1 MSKRVRR
8 RLTRRGTDGEGKS
21 RQRSAVSIQ
30 PITESEYFDVFSP
43 YSEYSVAR
51 SSIVCR
57 VTPAIVLSLC
67 LFVSRV
73 VAGTL
78 GAPQP
83 IEPGHLNGILPNGS
97 FAKPASGVDFTSQ
110 QPHPAVA
117 RIVVPEGEAT
127 SYGSGTLVD
136 VRGDYGLVVT
146 NWHVVRDGAGEVEV
160 IFPDGF
166 RSKARP
172 LKVDADWDLAA
183 LVIWR
188 PPAAAVKLA
197 ATAPQPGEQLT
208 ICGYGSGNYR
218 AATGRCTQYFAP
230 KVELPQHLVELDVEA
245 RQGDSGGPI
254 FNSRG
259 ELAGVLFGASEG
271 TTLGSFG
278 GRVENFLASLAPNI
292 GSGTHGSAAIAHA
305 DAPQSALEADNIN
318 RGVSAMLVGASAA
331 RHGEFAAGDEPPHGE
346 ASPADLRATT
356 EPIYNKWRS
365 VDQTGVVTE
374 AAAKPAETNVAI
386 VASAPTSMSSTP
398 NDFSWLESGKNILAL
413 IGAATLMVQ
422 LLRLIR

>member
-1 MSKRVRR
+1 MLV
-8 RLTRRGTDGEGKS
+8 
-21 RQRSAVSIQ
+21 AV
-30 PITESEYFDVFSP
+30 
-43 YSEYSVAR
+43 A
-51 SSIVCR
+51 
-57 VTPAIVLSLC
+57 PAHA
-67 LFVSRV
+67 

-78 GAPQP
+78 GAPQA
-83 IEPGHLNGILPNGS
+83 IEPGHLSGLLPEGG
-97 FAKPASGVDFTSQ
+97 FAKPASGIDFTSQ

-117 RIVVPEGEAT
+117 RIVVPEGDAT

-136 VRGDYGLVVT
+136 VRDEYGLVVT
-146 NWHVVRDGAGEVEV
+146 NWHVVRDGTGEVEV

-188 PPAAAVKLA
+188 PTAAAVKLA

-218 AATGRCTQYFAP
+218 AATGRCTQYYAP
-230 KVELPQHLVELDVEA
+230 AENLPQHMVELNVEA

-254 FNSRG
+254 FNARG

-278 GRVENFLASLAPNI
+278 GRVEHFLASLAPNI

-305 DAPQSALEADNIN
+305 DAPQSALEAENIN
-318 RGVSAMLVGASAA
+318 RGVSAMLVSSSGTLRSDAHVAA
-331 RHGEFAAGDEPPHGE
+331 EEARPVGGEWRAVNETVAAPQQSVAPP
-346 ASPADLRATT
+346 A
-356 EPIYNKWRS
+356 
-365 VDQTGVVTE
+365 
-374 AAAKPAETNVAI
+374 TNVAM
-386 VASAPTSMSSTP
+386 ATMAPMAVTATP
-398 NDFSWLESGKNILAL
+398 NDFAWLETTKNLLAVV
-413 IGAATLMVQ
+413 GAATILVQ
-422 LLRLIR
+422 CLRLIR

>member
-1 MSKRVRR
+1 M
-8 RLTRRGTDGEGKS
+8 KS
-21 RQRSAVSIQ
+21 S
-30 PITESEYFDVFSP
+30 SP
-43 YSEYSVAR
+43 ARIAAKLLVA
-51 SSIVCR
+51 
-57 VTPAIVLSLC
+57 ALSLGSC
-67 LFVSRV
+67 FAALAN
-73 VAGTL
+73 AGTL

-83 IEPGHLNGILPNGS
+83 IEPGHLTFQS
-97 FAKPASGVDFTSQ
+97 PAAGVDFTSQ

-136 VRGDYGLVVT
+136 VRDEYGLVVT
-146 NWHVVRDGAGEVEV
+146 NWHVVRDGMGEVEV

-188 PPAAAVKLA
+188 PTAAPVKLA

-218 AATGRCTQYFAP
+218 AATGRCTQYYAP
-230 KVELPQHLVELDVEA
+230 AENLPQHMVELDVEA

-254 FNSRG
+254 FNARG
-259 ELAGVLFGASEG
+259 ELAGVLFGAGQG

-292 GSGTHGSAAIAHA
+292 GSGTQGSAAIAHA
-305 DAPQSALEADNIN
+305 NAPQTAREADDFNH
-318 RGVSAMLVGASAA
+318 GVSAMLVGASAA
-331 RHGEFAAGDEPPHGE
+331 RADEFATNDERDDDAATSLQA
-346 ASPADLRATT
+346 ASETIDGQ
-356 EPIYNKWRS
+356 WRS
-365 VDQTGVVTE
+365 VDQTRVV
-374 AAAKPAETNVAI
+374 AADSIKPTATNVAMLATAPMN
-386 VASAPTSMSSTP
+386 ASSSP
-398 NDFSWLESGKNILAL
+398 LDFSWLESGKNILAL

>member
-1 MSKRVRR
+1 MALVFGACIFVSQVA
-8 RLTRRGTDGEGKS
+8 
-21 RQRSAVSIQ
+21 AVS
-30 PITESEYFDVFSP
+30 TN
-43 YSEYSVAR
+43 
-51 SSIVCR
+51 
-57 VTPAIVLSLC
+57 
-67 LFVSRV
+67 LF
-73 VAGTL
+73 AGTL

-83 IEPGHLNGILPNGS
+83 IDPGHLGFQSP
-97 FAKPASGVDFTSQ
+97 PASGIDFTSQ

-136 VRGDYGLVVT
+136 VRDQYGLVVT
-146 NWHVVRDGAGEVEV
+146 NWHVVRDGTGEVEV

-292 GSGTHGSAAIAHA
+292 GSGTHGSATIAHA
-305 DAPQSALEADNIN
+305 DAPQSALEAENIN
-318 RGVSAMLVGASAA
+318 RSVSAMLVSSRGTSRSHAQAQA
-331 RHGEFAAGDEPPHGE
+331 EDPRPVTGEWLAVNETVPAPQQPVAPP
-346 ASPADLRATT
+346 A
-356 EPIYNKWRS
+356 
-365 VDQTGVVTE
+365 
-374 AAAKPAETNVAI
+374 TNVAM
-386 VASAPTSMSSTP
+386 ATMAPVGVTTTP
-398 NDFSWLESGKNILAL
+398 NDFPWLETTKNLLAVV
-413 IGAATLMVQ
+413 GAATILVQ
-422 LLRLIR
+422 CLRLIR

>member
-1 MSKRVRR
+1 MVQGHPLLVEQLS
-8 RLTRRGTDGEGKS
+8 
-21 RQRSAVSIQ
+21 
-30 PITESEYFDVFSP
+30 
-43 YSEYSVAR
+43 
-51 SSIVCR
+51 
-57 VTPAIVLSLC
+57 AIVLQLAAR
-67 LFVSRV
+67 LDGLVRRD
-73 VAGTL
+73 ARR
-78 GAPQP
+78 APQP
-83 IEPGHLNGILPNGS
+83 IEPGHLRVPVS
-97 FAKPASGVDFTSQ
+97 FAAVEASTSRASN
-110 QPHPAVA
+110 PIPRWRGSSFPKGTRPPTAAA
-117 RIVVPEGEAT
+117 RWSTCADE
-127 SYGSGTLVD
+127 
-136 VRGDYGLVVT
+136 YGLVVT
-146 NWHVVRDGAGEVEV
+146 NWHVVRDGTGEVEV

-188 PPAAAVKLA
+188 PTAAAVKLA

-305 DAPQSALEADNIN
+305 DAPQSALEAENIN

-331 RHGEFAAGDEPPHGE
+331 RHGEFAAGDEPRHGE
-346 ASPADLRATT
+346 TSPASLRATT
-356 EPIYNKWRS
+356 EPLDNQWRS
-365 VDQTGVVTE
+365 VDQTGVVLK
-374 AAAKPAETNVAI
+374 ASAKPAATNVAML
-386 VASAPTSMSSTP
+386 ATAPTSASSTP

-413 IGAATLMVQ
+413 IGAVTLMVQ

>member
-1 MSKRVRR
+1 MSH
-8 RLTRRGTDGEGKS
+8 
-21 RQRSAVSIQ
+21 
-30 PITESEYFDVFSP
+30 
-43 YSEYSVAR
+43 
-51 SSIVCR
+51 
-57 VTPAIVLSLC
+57 
-67 LFVSRV
+67 
-73 VAGTL
+73 AGTL

-83 IEPGHLNGILPNGS
+83 IERGHLAFQSPV
-97 FAKPASGVDFTSQ
+97 AAGVDFTSQ

-136 VRGDYGLVVT
+136 VRDEYGLVVT
-146 NWHVVRDGAGEVEV
+146 NWHVVRDGSGEVEV

-188 PPAAAVKLA
+188 PTAAPVKLA

-218 AATGRCTQYFAP
+218 AASGRCTQYYAP
-230 KVELPQHLVELDVEA
+230 TMNLPQHIVELDVEA

-254 FNSRG
+254 FNARG

-271 TTLGSFG
+271 TTFGSFG

-292 GSGTHGSAAIAHA
+292 GSGTQGSTAIAHA
-305 DAPQSALEADNIN
+305 NAPQSALEVDAIN
-318 RGVSAMLVGASAA
+318 HGVSATLVATSGA
-331 RHGEFAAGDEPPHGE
+331 RHHDVTSGERSEQANDAVAPMVRHTDDSVGDH
-346 ASPADLRATT
+346 
-356 EPIYNKWRS
+356 WRS
-365 VDQTGVVTE
+365 VDSTSITTSPVAP
-374 AAAKPAETNVAI
+374 AATNVAML
-386 VASAPTSMSSTP
+386 ASAPASPSMTTSGF
-398 NDFSWLESGKNILAL
+398 DWLEIGKNVLAV
-413 IGAATLMVQ
+413 IGAGTLLVQ
-422 LLRLIR
+422 LLCVLR

>member
-1 MSKRVRR
+1 MFK
-8 RLTRRGTDGEGKS
+8 
-21 RQRSAVSIQ
+21 
-30 PITESEYFDVFSP
+30 P
-43 YSEYSVAR
+43 
-51 SSIVCR
+51 SIVCR
-57 VTPAIVLSLC
+57 TTKALALSLC
-67 LFVSRV
+67 LFVSQVAV
-73 VAGTL
+73 VARDAFAGTL

-83 IEPGHLNGILPNGS
+83 IEPGHLAFQS
-97 FAKPASGVDFTSQ
+97 AAAGVDFTSQ

-136 VRGDYGLVVT
+136 VRDEYGLVVT
-146 NWHVVRDGAGEVEV
+146 NWHVVRDGTGEVEV

-188 PPAAAVKLA
+188 PTAAPVKLA
-197 ATAPQPGEQLT
+197 GTAPQPGEQLT

-218 AATGRCTQYFAP
+218 AATGRCTQYYAP
-230 KVELPQHLVELDVEA
+230 AENLPQHMVELDVEA

-254 FNSRG
+254 FNARG
-259 ELAGVLFGASEG
+259 ELAGVLFGAGQG

-292 GSGTHGSAAIAHA
+292 GSGTQGSAAIAHA
-305 DAPQSALEADNIN
+305 DAPQTALEADNFN
-318 RGVSAMLVGASAA
+318 HGVSAMLVGASAA
-331 RHGEFAAGDEPPHGE
+331 RHSEFAANDALNRDDDAPTNLQA
-346 ASPADLRATT
+346 ASETIDGQ
-356 EPIYNKWRS
+356 WRS
-365 VDQTGVVTE
+365 VNQTSVV
-374 AAAKPAETNVAI
+374 AADSVKPTTTNVAMLATAPMSAN
-386 VASAPTSMSSTP
+386 ASPS
-398 NDFSWLESGKNILAL
+398 DFSWLESGKNILAL

>member
-1 MSKRVRR
+1 
-8 RLTRRGTDGEGKS
+8 
-21 RQRSAVSIQ
+21 
-30 PITESEYFDVFSP
+30 
-43 YSEYSVAR
+43 VA
-51 SSIVCR
+51 
-57 VTPAIVLSLC
+57 ALSLGSC
-67 LFVSRV
+67 CAPGAN
-73 VAGTL
+73 AGTL

-83 IEPGHLNGILPNGS
+83 IDPGHLA
-97 FAKPASGVDFTSQ
+97 FQTPAVTGVDVTSQ

-136 VRGDYGLVVT
+136 VRDEYGLVVT
-146 NWHVVRDGAGEVEV
+146 NWHVVRDGTGEVEV

-188 PPAAAVKLA
+188 PTAAPVKLA
-197 ATAPQPGEQLT
+197 GTAPQPGEQLT

-218 AATGRCTQYFAP
+218 AATGRCTQYYAP
-230 KVELPQHLVELDVEA
+230 AENLPQHMVELDVEA

-254 FNSRG
+254 FNARG
-259 ELAGVLFGASEG
+259 ELAGVLFGAGQG

-292 GSGTHGSAAIAHA
+292 GSGTQGSAAIAHA
-305 DAPQSALEADNIN
+305 NAPQSALEADNFN
-318 RGVSAMLVGASAA
+318 HGVTAMLVGASSARPGELAA
-331 RHGEFAAGDEPPHGE
+331 NIARDR
-346 ASPADLRATT
+346 DDDATT
-356 EPIYNKWRS
+356 NLQVASESINGQWRS
-365 VDQTGVVTE
+365 VDQTRVV
-374 AAAKPAETNVAI
+374 AADSIKPTATNVAML
-386 VASAPTSMSSTP
+386 ATAPMNASSTI
-398 NDFSWLESGKNILAL
+398 NDFSWLDSGKNVLAL

>member
-1 MSKRVRR
+1 METPSSARKAARPSVIA
-8 RLTRRGTDGEGKS
+8 LVLGACIFVS
-21 RQRSAVSIQ
+21 QVAAVS
-30 PITESEYFDVFSP
+30 TN
-43 YSEYSVAR
+43 
-51 SSIVCR
+51 
-57 VTPAIVLSLC
+57 
-67 LFVSRV
+67 LF
-73 VAGTL
+73 AGTL

-83 IEPGHLNGILPNGS
+83 IEPGHLGLQSP
-97 FAKPASGVDFTSQ
+97 PTVGVDFTSQ

-136 VRGDYGLVVT
+136 VRDQYGLVVT

-188 PPAAAVKLA
+188 PTAAAVKLA
-197 ATAPQPGEQLT
+197 ASAPQPGEQLT

-318 RGVSAMLVGASAA
+318 RGVSAMLVGTSAA
-331 RHGEFAAGDEPPHGE
+331 RHSEFATGDERDRGDAAP
-346 ASPADLRATT
+346 ASLRTAS
-356 EPIYNKWRS
+356 EPLDNQWRS
-365 VDQTGVVTE
+365 VDQASVVAE
-374 AAAKPAETNVAI
+374 GSVKPAATNVAI
-386 VASAPTSMSSTP
+386 LATAPMSASAPA

>member
-1 MSKRVRR
+1 
-8 RLTRRGTDGEGKS
+8 
-21 RQRSAVSIQ
+21 
-30 PITESEYFDVFSP
+30 
-43 YSEYSVAR
+43 
-51 SSIVCR
+51 
-57 VTPAIVLSLC
+57 
-67 LFVSRV
+67 
-73 VAGTL
+73 
-78 GAPQP
+78 
-83 IEPGHLNGILPNGS
+83 
-97 FAKPASGVDFTSQ
+97 
-110 QPHPAVA
+110 VA

-136 VRGDYGLVVT
+136 VRDQYGLVVT
-146 NWHVVRDGAGEVEV
+146 NWHVVRDGTGEVEV

-188 PPAAAVKLA
+188 PTVAPVKLA
-197 ATAPQPGEQLT
+197 ASAPQPGEQLT

-292 GSGTHGSAAIAHA
+292 GSGTQGSAAIAHA
-305 DAPQSALEADNIN
+305 NAPQSALEAENIN
-318 RGVSAMLVGASAA
+318 RGVSAMLVGTSAA
-331 RHGEFAAGDEPPHGE
+331 RHGELAAGEEHDGTTP
-346 ASPADLRATT
+346 ASLRTT
-356 EPIYNKWRS
+356 PELIDNQWRS
-365 VDQTGVVTE
+365 VDQASGVAEDSV
-374 AAAKPAETNVAI
+374 KPAATKVAI
-386 VASAPTSMSSTP
+386 LATTP
-398 NDFSWLESGKNILAL
+398 IGSNSPANDFSWLESGKNVLAL
-413 IGAATLMVQ
+413 IGAATLLVQ

>member
-1 MSKRVRR
+1 MPSIARIAA
-8 RLTRRGTDGEGKS
+8 RLL
-21 RQRSAVSIQ
+21 
-30 PITESEYFDVFSP
+30 
-43 YSEYSVAR
+43 VA
-51 SSIVCR
+51 
-57 VTPAIVLSLC
+57 ALSLC
-67 LFVSRV
+67 PGLVALAN
-73 VAGTL
+73 AGTL

-83 IEPGHLNGILPNGS
+83 IEPGHLAFQS
-97 FAKPASGVDFTSQ
+97 PAAAGVDFTSQ

-117 RIVVPEGEAT
+117 RIVVPEGDAT

-136 VRGDYGLVVT
+136 VRDQYGLVVT
-146 NWHVVRDGAGEVEV
+146 NWHVVRDGTGEVEV

-188 PPAAAVKLA
+188 PTAAAVKLA
-197 ATAPQPGEQLT
+197 TSAPQPGEQLT

-305 DAPQSALEADNIN
+305 DAPQSALEAENIN
-318 RGVSAMLVGASAA
+318 RGVSAMLVGTGATLRDDAESAA
-331 RHGEFAAGDEPPHGE
+331 LHDHANSMAASSIRESTVGEWRPVNETVPDAQPSIARTTTSVSLPMAAPIVT
-346 ASPADLRATT
+346 SATT
-356 EPIYNKWRS
+356 
-365 VDQTGVVTE
+365 
-374 AAAKPAETNVAI
+374 
-386 VASAPTSMSSTP
+386 
-398 NDFSWLESGKNILAL
+398 NDFPWLQSTRNILAVV
-413 IGAATLMVQ
+413 GAATILVQ
-422 LLRLIR
+422 CLRLIR

>member
-1 MSKRVRR
+1 
-8 RLTRRGTDGEGKS
+8 
-21 RQRSAVSIQ
+21 
-30 PITESEYFDVFSP
+30 
-43 YSEYSVAR
+43 
-51 SSIVCR
+51 
-57 VTPAIVLSLC
+57 
-67 LFVSRV
+67 
-73 VAGTL
+73 
-78 GAPQP
+78 
-83 IEPGHLNGILPNGS
+83 
-97 FAKPASGVDFTSQ
+97 
-110 QPHPAVA
+110 
-117 RIVVPEGEAT
+117 VVPEGEAT

-136 VRGDYGLVVT
+136 VRDQYGLVVT
-146 NWHVVRDGAGEVEV
+146 NWHVVRDGTGEVEV

-188 PPAAAVKLA
+188 PTAAAVKLA
-197 ATAPQPGEQLT
+197 ASAPQPGEQLT

-318 RGVSAMLVGASAA
+318 RGVSAMLVGTSVA
-331 RHGEFAAGDEPPHGE
+331 RHGEFAAGDERDRGDAAP
-346 ASPADLRATT
+346 ASLRATS
-356 EPIYNKWRS
+356 EPLDHQWRS
-365 VDQTGVVTE
+365 VDQASVIAEGSM
-374 AAAKPAETNVAI
+374 KPATTNVAML
-386 VASAPTSMSSTP
+386 ATAPTSASP
-398 NDFSWLESGKNILAL
+398 PANDFSWLESGKNILAL

>member
-1 MSKRVRR
+1 MLGACIFVSQVV
-8 RLTRRGTDGEGKS
+8 
-21 RQRSAVSIQ
+21 AVS
-30 PITESEYFDVFSP
+30 TN
-43 YSEYSVAR
+43 
-51 SSIVCR
+51 
-57 VTPAIVLSLC
+57 
-67 LFVSRV
+67 LF
-73 VAGTL
+73 AGTL

-83 IEPGHLNGILPNGS
+83 IEPGHLRFQSP
-97 FAKPASGVDFTSQ
+97 PASGVDFTSQ

-117 RIVVPEGEAT
+117 RIVVPEGDAT

-136 VRGDYGLVVT
+136 VRDEYGLVVT
-146 NWHVVRDGAGEVEV
+146 NWHVVRDGTGEVEV

-188 PPAAAVKLA
+188 PTAAAVKLA
-197 ATAPQPGEQLT
+197 AAAPQPGEQLT

-318 RGVSAMLVGASAA
+318 RGVGAMLVGTSAT
-331 RHGEFAAGDEPPHGE
+331 RHDEFNGGDERDRGDAAP
-346 ASPADLRATT
+346 ASLRATT
-356 EPIYNKWRS
+356 EPLDHKWRS
-365 VDQTGVVTE
+365 VDQTSGTVEGSVNP
-374 AAAKPAETNVAI
+374 AATNVAMLATAPMS
-386 VASAPTSMSSTP
+386 ASSSA